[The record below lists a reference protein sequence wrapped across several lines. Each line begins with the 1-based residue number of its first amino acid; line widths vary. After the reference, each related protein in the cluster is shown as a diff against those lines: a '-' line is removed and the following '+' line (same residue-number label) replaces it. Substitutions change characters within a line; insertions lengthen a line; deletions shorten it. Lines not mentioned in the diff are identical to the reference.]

1 MSKIEPAIPVN
12 SLNQFCK
19 ENAIDYFKV
28 SSFNIEN
35 CTINEFQEN
44 HRHNHYE
51 IIWLKK
57 GKGIH
62 HIDGQKFDYNGS
74 VIFLLSPG
82 QVHKIEQEEKGE
94 GFVIKFLA
102 ELFQHQKEVEEY
114 LIESLLFDAIDA
126 FPVINLSS
134 SQYKVFEDLFY
145 QITVEFNTSEIGQQ
159 QMLSSFLKILI
170 TNIKRVKHLQ
180 KAYNY
185 VPDLGYDIFNK
196 YKITIEKNYKTT
208 HSVNDYA
215 TLLNT
220 TTRNLNN
227 LAKKFSNKTAGQI
240 ISDRIILEAKRYL
253 YHNTLS
259 IKEIAFELGYDDPA
273 YFTRFFKNNL
283 GISPQQYKENLKQ
296 IYFQPSGF

>member
-19 ENAIDYFKV
+19 ENTIDYFKV
-28 SSFNIEN
+28 SSFDIES

-62 HIDGQKFDYNGS
+62 FIDGQKFDYSGS
-74 VIFLLSPG
+74 VLFLLSPG

-94 GFVIKFLA
+94 GFVIKFLP
-102 ELFQHQKEVEEY
+102 ELFQNQKEIDEY
-114 LIESLLFDAIDA
+114 LVDNLLFDAIDA
-126 FPVINLSS
+126 FPVIPLTA

-159 QMLSSFLKILI
+159 QILSSFLKILI
-170 TNIKRVKHLQ
+170 TNTTRLKHLQ
-180 KAYNY
+180 NTYNFT
-185 VPDLGYDIFNK
+185 PDIGFELFRK
-196 YKITIEKNYKTT
+196 YKIAIEKNFKSL
-208 HSVNDYA
+208 HSVNEYA
-215 TLLNT
+215 AILKTNTRHLNT
-220 TTRNLNN
+220 I
-227 LAKKFSNKTAGQI
+227 AKKYSNKTAGQI

-283 GISPQQYKENLKQ
+283 GISPQQYKDSLSK
-296 IYFQPSGF
+296 